1 MKYVVVLADGAADT
15 PVKELNGQTP
25 LEAADLNLLS
35 TALQGTAKSV
45 WLKRSRIIFLPEAM
59 LRI

>member
-15 PVKELNGQTP
+15 PVKELNGQK
-25 LEAADLNLLS
+25 LQINLLS

>member
-25 LEAADLNLLS
+25 LEAANKPTIDSL
-35 TALQGTAKSV
+35 AKAQ
-45 WLKRSRIIFLPEAM
+45 RSRYG
-59 LRI
+59 

>member
-25 LEAADLNLLS
+25 QINLLS